1 MKMTPLG
8 LAAVAAITG
17 LIAGAGCQPEPGT
30 ETSTSSSA
38 PAPGSVAKAPPAPTV
53 PKAHERVPS
62 ATAVTPDAP
71 GKPVAPKAAPIV
83 TPDDPVPELP
93 KGEPLPEFPMT
104 NPKNK
109 QVPLT
114 TDKKTII
121 AEVSGEGDAKK
132 VVRVGIACEVCL
144 REGPLEQFLCK
155 KGTKEHEAIVRV
167 DLDAELVH
175 LAIIA
180 AGGKP
185 GTPTGF
191 VDQKTEEPK
200 HTPATGSKVNVLVHY
215 TKDGKAHT
223 HPAQEWIWDHKKK
236 APIPFQWVF
245 AGSVFIKDPENPNL
259 KPHYGANSGDIFSIS
274 NFPYSTLEFPVP
286 ISKDEAQLTYEAR
299 TNKIP
304 PLTSKVWILIEV
316 PAEKK

>member
-1 MKMTPLG
+1 MKMTILG
-8 LAAVAAITG
+8 LATVAVIAVLAVAVVGMRPA
-17 LIAGAGCQPEPGT
+17 P
-30 ETSTSSSA
+30 STAA
-38 PAPGSVAKAPPAPTV
+38 PAAPPPASVAAMTPAPAAPVGPSAHAARVLPPAAPVGPDV
-53 PKAHERVPS
+53 P
-62 ATAVTPDAP
+62 
-71 GKPVAPKAAPIV
+71 PVAP
-83 TPDDPVPELP
+83 PDVPARAEPQPP
-93 KGEPLPEFPMT
+93 KGEPLPEFPAT

-109 QVPLT
+109 LVPLT
-114 TDKKTII
+114 PDKKTII
-121 AEVSGEGDAKK
+121 AEIAGEGDARK

-191 VDQKTEEPK
+191 VDPKTEEPK
-200 HTPATGSKVNVLVHY
+200 HTP
-215 TKDGKAHT
+215 
-223 HPAQEWIWDHKKK
+223 EWIWDHKKK

-245 AGSVFIKDPENPNL
+245 AGSVFIKDPDNPNA

-274 NFPYSTLEFPVP
+274 NFPYSTLEFPVQ

-299 TNKIP
+299 TEKIP
-304 PLTSKVWILIEV
+304 PLTSKVWVLLEV
-316 PAEKK
+316 PPEKK